1 MICIHSSN
9 AEKKVARPQNLWS
22 ELQAEI
28 NRNNIQLGTSV
39 EEIMSTWTEQAG
51 FPVVKVFIENGQATL
66 QQERFLLRN
75 MKSTP
80 INVKWWIP
88 ITWTTQENMNF
99 NQVNVAYWLKHEG
112 ETTINLSKSSGWVIF
127 NVQSAGEYCLFKF
140 IFYVLL
146 ILLPSSLF

>member
-1 MICIHSSN
+1 MICIRFSN
-9 AEKKVARPQNLWS
+9 AEKKVAKPQNLWS
-22 ELQAEI
+22 EFQAEI
-28 NRNNIQLGTSV
+28 NHKNLQLDTSV
-39 EEIMSTWTEQAG
+39 EEIMTTWTEQAG
-51 FPVVKVFIENGQATL
+51 FPVVNVFIENGQAIL

-99 NQVNVAYWLKHEG
+99 NQVNVTYWLKHER
-112 ETTINLSKSSGWVIF
+112 ETIKLNESSGWVIF
-127 NVQSAGEYCLFKF
+127 NVQSAGEYRLFKF

-146 ILLPSSLF
+146 IPISLF

>member
-1 MICIHSSN
+1 MICIRSSN
-9 AEKKVARPQNLWS
+9 AEKKVARPRNLWS

-28 NRNNIQLGTSV
+28 NRKNIQLGTSV

-51 FPVVKVFIENGQATL
+51 FPVVNVFIENGQATL

-88 ITWTTQENMNF
+88 ITWTTQENINF
-99 NQVNVAYWLKHEG
+99 NQVNVRYWLKHER
-112 ETTINLSKSSGWVIF
+112 ERIKLNESSGWVIF

-146 ILLPSSLF
+146 ILLPISLF